1 MKGKIFLILTLIFLS
16 VVFFTQFKLINR
28 PVTENDEG
36 IYLTSFL
43 LVNKGYPAYKKTYFS
58 QPPGFLLSVYPGFI
72 LFGKTL
78 QAARLT
84 ISLWSFIGLLTI
96 LWLGFELKS
105 KWSGLLAIGLLL
117 IIPTYYNQALTF
129 QSDIL
134 ITTFSL
140 ISLVALIKFIRNHYI
155 PWFIISAVFL
165 NLSLW
170 TKFDITFI
178 PSFILIIFF
187 AFKEKKISFK
197 NIINLLIIFFIVS
210 VGFFILLILPF
221 GIREVFN
228 NSILLRFQA
237 AETSSKSFLLVDY
250 LKNDVILLSIIV
262 AGFVLSLSKI
272 RELNNSQ
279 KIIFVWSTFI
289 SILLIFYKP
298 LFSHHLAILVVPTVL
313 LFSQV
318 IGHYLINKYL
328 FRSMIVIILAISL
341 SMRIYLTTGSP
352 TKLVDENRQRA
363 IKIIKEYAN
372 PDDLV
377 ISDEEILSGLS
388 GRLPP
393 PELSDISYVRIRSN
407 NLTPEE
413 FKKIIDKYKPKLI
426 IPWNGRLGSIKNFE
440 KNLIDYKL
448 LTSFSG
454 TKNIYIRIDP

>member
-1 MKGKIFLILTLIFLS
+1 MKGKIFFILTAVFLS
-16 VVFFTQFKLINR
+16 VVFFTQFKLVGR
-28 PVTENDEG
+28 PVVDNDEG

-43 LVNKGYPAYKKTYFS
+43 LVDKGYPAYKKTYFS
-58 QPPGFLLSVYPGFI
+58 QPPGYLLSVYPGFV

-84 ISLWSFIGLLTI
+84 ISLWSFVGLLAI
-96 LWLGFELKS
+96 LWLGFELKN

-140 ISLVALIKFIRNHYI
+140 ISLATLIRFIRNHYI

-178 PSFILIIFF
+178 PSFVLIIFF
-187 AFKEKKISFK
+187 AFKEKEISFK

-210 VGFFILLILPF
+210 IGFFIFLILPF
-221 GIREVFN
+221 GIRDVFN

-250 LKNDVILLSIIV
+250 LKEDIVLLSIIIT
-262 AGFVLSLSKI
+262 SLILGLLKI
-272 RELNNSQ
+272 KKFKYLQ
-279 KIIFVWSTFI
+279 KTIFIWSTFVL
-289 SILLIFYKP
+289 ILLIFYKP
-298 LFSHHLAILVVPTVL
+298 LFSHHLVILAVPMVL
-313 LFSQV
+313 LFSQT
-318 IGHYLINKYL
+318 IGYYFKNKYL
-328 FRSMIVIILAISL
+328 LRSMVVIIIVISL
-341 SMRIYLTTGSP
+341 STRIYLSIGSSS
-352 TKLVDENRQRA
+352 KLVDNDRQRA
-363 IKIIKEYAN
+363 IETIKEYAN
-372 PDDLV
+372 PDELV

-388 GRLPP
+388 DRLPP
-393 PELSDISYVRIRSN
+393 PELSDISFVRIRSN
-407 NLTPEE
+407 NLTSED
-413 FKKIIDKYKPKLI
+413 FKKIVDKYKPKLI
-426 IPWNGRLGSIKNFE
+426 IPWNGRLESIKDFE
-440 KNLIDYKL
+440 KNLISYKL

-454 TKNIYIRIDP
+454 TKNIYIRIAP